1 MEQLEAIHNEPQE
14 AVISLPKASA
24 LSVLV
29 TMMAVLGA
37 GHGGHLDETPSH
49 ITIPVLYNGVRHS
62 RRIDE

>member
-1 MEQLEAIHNEPQE
+1 MEQLEAIQNESQE
-14 AVISLPKASA
+14 VALSIPKASA
-24 LSVLV
+24 LSILV